1 MGALQVFDLGIGK
14 YNEACRSIVTK
25 YVSEWEAVVTR
36 SGRWI
41 DFKNGYKTMDLNFME
56 SVWWVFAQLWE
67 KDLIYKGFKVMP
79 YSTGCKTAL
88 SNFEATQEYRTVPDL
103 AVMVSFPI
111 IGDADNSALVAWTTT
126 PWTLPSNLAL
136 CVNANLIYAKV
147 KDKSNGAVYVIAE
160 SRLGQLP
167 VKAKASG
174 KKQAP
179 SKGSIAG
186 AVAAGYSNI
195 FVTVPSP
202 ENLKTLF
209 DFVCKG
215 INALEYKE
223 HLHYDVVKSADP
235 ELKKATIQ
243 IKYEVTN
250 LN

>member
-1 MGALQVFDLGIGK
+1 
-14 YNEACRSIVTK
+14 
-25 YVSEWEAVVTR
+25 
-36 SGRWI
+36 
-41 DFKNGYKTMDLNFME
+41 MDLNFME

-136 CVNANLIYAKV
+136 CVNANLTYAKV

-179 SKGSIAG
+179 SKGSIAE
-186 AVAAGYSNI
+186 AVQDGLDKESYEPLQRRSGGYRRI
-195 FVTVPSP
+195 
-202 ENLKTLF
+202 
-209 DFVCKG
+209 
-215 INALEYKE
+215 
-223 HLHYDVVKSADP
+223 
-235 ELKKATIQ
+235 
-243 IKYEVTN
+243 
-250 LN
+250 